1 MGLGPHM
8 HDETSPRYAGWR
20 VVLACF
26 LLTLSIFGFAL
37 YGQGVY
43 LVELQRL
50 NGWPA
55 SLISGASTLSLLI
68 GNVIVIFTDEI
79 VQRLGLKRLA
89 LAGIACLATSMLLLP
104 FATVP
109 WTLYAA
115 FALMSLGWVGM
126 GTVIVSAVVGA
137 WFVRR
142 RGLAISLAFLG
153 ASSGGVIVTP
163 LLVVLVNQFGFQ
175 TAMLAASAVLLIF
188 LVPATLAW
196 IGPPP
201 NARATVAAA
210 IQSAPTPASSISR
223 GEVVRRPAFWT
234 LAIPF
239 ALGIVAQVGFI
250 VHQIAILEPKIG
262 AVEAGLAV
270 SVMTLMAIVGRLSL
284 GLVAD
289 RLDPRLAAAVSLV
302 SQAVAVS
309 IICLT
314 EDVQLVLLASGV
326 FGFSV
331 GNLIT
336 LPPLIIHREFEVQ
349 NFTVVMGLF
358 TSISGTVGAFGPV
371 LIGLIRGWRGDYG
384 AALLFAIAL
393 EVIAAAMVLA
403 RTENPGVGEA

>member
-1 MGLGPHM
+1 M

-26 LLTLSIFGFAL
+26 LLALSIFGFAL

-68 GNVIVIFTDEI
+68 GNVVVIFTNEI
-79 VQRLGLKRLA
+79 VRRLGLKRLA
-89 LAGIACLATSMLLLP
+89 LAGIACLATSMVLLA
-104 FATVP
+104 FAAAP

-126 GTVIVSAVVGA
+126 GTVIISAVVGA

-163 LLVVLVNQFGFQ
+163 LLVVLVSHLGFQ

-201 NARATVAAA
+201 NEGATAAPPN
-210 IQSAPTPASSISR
+210 QSALAPASSISR
-223 GEVVRRPAFWT
+223 GQVVRQPAFWT
-234 LAIPF
+234 IAIPF

-262 AVEAGLAV
+262 AVRAGLAV
-270 SVMTLMAIVGRLSL
+270 SVMTLMALVGRLSL
-284 GLVAD
+284 SVVAD
-289 RLDPRLAAAVSLV
+289 RLDPRLAAAVSLA

-314 EDVQLVLLASGV
+314 DDVQLVLLASAV

-358 TSISGTVGAFGPV
+358 TSISGTVGALGPG
-371 LIGLIRGWRGDYG
+371 LIGLIRDWRGDYG
-384 AALLFAIAL
+384 AALLLAITL
-393 EVIAAAMVLA
+393 EAIAAAIVLA
-403 RTENPGVGEA
+403 RAGNPSVREA

>member
-1 MGLGPHM
+1 M

-26 LLTLSIFGFAL
+26 LLALSIFGFAL

-68 GNVIVIFTDEI
+68 GNVIVIFSDEI
-79 VQRLGLKRLA
+79 VRRLGLKRLA
-89 LAGIACLATSMLLLP
+89 LAGIACLAVSMVLLA
-104 FATVP
+104 FAAAP

-126 GTVIVSAVVGA
+126 GTVIISAVVGA

-153 ASSGGVIVTP
+153 ASAGGVIVTP
-163 LLVVLVNQFGFQ
+163 LLVVLVSHVGFQ
-175 TAMLAASAVLLIF
+175 TAMLAASGVLLIL

-201 NARATVAAA
+201 NAGATAATA
-210 IQSAPTPASSISR
+210 DQSAPQPASSISR
-223 GEVVRRPAFWT
+223 TEVVRRPAFWT
-234 LAIPF
+234 IAIPF
-239 ALGIVAQVGFI
+239 ALGIIAQVGFI

-262 AVEAGLAV
+262 AVMAGLAV
-270 SVMTLMAIVGRLSL
+270 SVMTLMALVGRLSL
-284 GLVAD
+284 SVVAD
-289 RLDPRLAAAVSLV
+289 RLDPRLAAAASLV

-309 IICLT
+309 TIYLT
-314 EDVQLVLLASGV
+314 DNVQLLLLASAV

-336 LPPLIIHREFEVQ
+336 LPPLIIHREFEAQ
-349 NFTVVMGLF
+349 NFTVVIGLF
-358 TSISGTVGAFGPV
+358 TSISGTVGALGPG
-371 LIGLIRGWRGDYG
+371 LIGFIHGWRGDYD
-384 AALLFAIAL
+384 AALLLAITL
-393 EVIAAAMVLA
+393 EAIAAAIVLA
-403 RTENPGVGEA
+403 RAGNPKVGEA

>member
-1 MGLGPHM
+1 MY
-8 HDETSPRYAGWR
+8 DETSPRYAGWR

-26 LLTLSIFGFAL
+26 LLALSIFGFAL
-37 YGQGVY
+37 YAQGIY
-43 LVELQRL
+43 LVELERL
-50 NGWPA
+50 NGWPPA
-55 SLISGASTLSLLI
+55 LISGASTLSLLI

-79 VQRLGLKRLA
+79 VRRLGLKRLA
-89 LAGIACLATSMLLLP
+89 LAGIACLAASMVLLA
-104 FATVP
+104 FAAAP

-126 GTVIVSAVVGA
+126 GTVIISTVVGA

-163 LLVVLVNQFGFQ
+163 LLVVLVSHLGFQ

-201 NARATVAAA
+201 DAGATAATASQSASARA
-210 IQSAPTPASSISR
+210 SISR
-223 GEVVRRPAFWT
+223 REVMRRPAFWT
-234 LAIPF
+234 ITIPF
-239 ALGIVAQVGFI
+239 ALGIIAQVGFI

-262 AVEAGLAV
+262 AVTAGLAV
-270 SVMTLMAIVGRLSL
+270 SVMTLMALVGRLSL
-284 GLVAD
+284 SVVAD

-309 IICLT
+309 TICLT
-314 EDVQLVLLASGV
+314 EDVQLVLLASAV

-336 LPPLIIHREFEVQ
+336 LPPLIIHREFEAQ

-358 TSISGTVGAFGPV
+358 TSISGTVGALGPG

-384 AALLFAIAL
+384 AALLLAITL
-393 EVIAAAMVLA
+393 EAIAAAIVLA
-403 RTENPGVGEA
+403 RAGNPVLR